1 MNLTNPEN
9 IRHLTNQ
16 WIGPRDPNGRPLVED
31 DILQRMEAV
40 TTEEAWGVL
49 KTHGYHHSF
58 AADWKILHPHKVLV
72 GRAVTCRFVPSRVDL
87 EESINTVSYTH
98 LTLPT
103 TPYV

>member
-40 TTEEAWGVL
+40 PRRKPGEFSKPTDIIIASLLTG
-49 KTHGYHHSF
+49 KY
-58 AADWKILHPHKVLV
+58 
-72 GRAVTCRFVPSRVDL
+72 
-87 EESINTVSYTH
+87 YTH
-98 LTLPT
+98 IK
-103 TPYV
+103 YWSEER